1 MFFHSRLVCGQ
12 PSGAPLAEQCLP
24 PRLGHFQRTLPQ
36 VSLNLVRYQHAHDFA
51 TPHEFD
57 AAIQYGYGNWPS
69 ANARYLIGKETSI
82 VCSPQLRDTL
92 PLHTPQD
99 LLRASARAN
108 STAPMANSHTSDD
121 HTTDNPAPR
130 YRMA

>member
-1 MFFHSRLVCGQ
+1 M
-12 PSGAPLAEQCLP
+12 
-24 PRLGHFQRTLPQ
+24 
-36 VSLNLVRYQHAHDFA
+36 RYQHAHDFA

-92 PLHTPQD
+92 EARVTFAGARVPD
-99 LLRASARAN
+99 LRVYNAFLPSVQMRFDGGAAR
-108 STAPMANSHTSDD
+108 
-121 HTTDNPAPR
+121 
-130 YRMA
+130 